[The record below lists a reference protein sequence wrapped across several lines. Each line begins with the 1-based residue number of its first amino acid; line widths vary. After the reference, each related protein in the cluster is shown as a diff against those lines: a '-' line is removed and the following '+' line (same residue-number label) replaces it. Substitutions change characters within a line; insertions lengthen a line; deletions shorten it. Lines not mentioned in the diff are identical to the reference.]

1 MKYEILNE
9 ELILNIFNK
18 VLLEDTSKVKRED
31 YTRLLFKIED
41 FQNSLNET
49 MKELRKL
56 EDCLPDG
63 LKTISNGRVS
73 KISQNLNSA
82 STLINQL
89 KNRIR
94 QHKKSIYTVQTTENK
109 K

>member
-18 VLLEDTSKVKRED
+18 VLFEDTSKVKRED

>member
-9 ELILNIFNK
+9 QLILNIFNK

-49 MKELRKL
+49 LKEYRQLQ
-56 EDCLPDG
+56 DSLPDG
-63 LKTISNGRVS
+63 LKTLANGKMS
-73 KISQNLNSA
+73 KINECLSSANTLTTHLKSKIKEHKRSLYSQQN
-82 STLINQL
+82 TL
-89 KNRIR
+89 
-94 QHKKSIYTVQTTENK
+94 KK
-109 K
+109 